1 MVEKEFRGSYLILVG
16 AISVLLGYHFFGY
29 IGHYGVDDMLYAK
42 LASSWNNGTLDLNE
56 HFSFRL
62 PVIVLTA
69 LCYRIFGVNDF
80 ASSLPSMLFS
90 VGVVL
95 MVFQALKSKGNL
107 ILALGLIFTLLNEWF
122 IFYADKLMPDMY
134 VAFSVFGSLYIIQ
147 HYKFE
152 YTNKEKPLKH
162 ALALAFFLLLG
173 FTAKGTIVLFLPPMV
188 FLFFYDLNKGR
199 DIGFWKV
206 AAVSIISFFVLY
218 FGLTYVLTGSPLSRF
233 QAIAKNGYLNLC
245 SYDQQSV
252 VFLIDRILYQFFDMI
267 FEKGVAISY
276 VFIFAYFIQKK
287 AVDLFKMDNQFS
299 FFTVMSIMLLLSSN
313 FMTISAVHYV
323 PMCLDPRHFL
333 YLVPVAAIP
342 AAYIFAE
349 FLEVRSLK
357 YQLTCVSL
365 IFAIYVFDI
374 NELVYW
380 YLYMPLFAILALITF
395 IPARINFKLIGVLLL
410 FVVLGIMPGRV
421 VSYAIDLRYD
431 DQKAICQKYFIE
443 PQEDCY
449 VVTSDVQRSLCEYYN
464 GFNPKSKTVFLAYGE
479 FNPDTLKGKKIYLF
493 KNWYTAYLSDR
504 DDRELPFYARN
515 ISPKAKTVFK
525 DSTLTISI
533 YEVPELDNPEEV
545 LLKSVNDFEQKH
557 PYWVTEE
564 KDITTRFVLDGK
576 SSHVLDEYSS
586 TFQYPLNQLDFS
598 DARTVL
604 ITANLMCH
612 FNSNTNCK
620 MVISLENEDGNYY
633 WESMNVNK
641 YIHAYNNWWPIKYE
655 AFLPIEQI
663 KPNTICKVYM
673 YNENK
678 ETVYID
684 NFEVKIQKSLK

>member
-1 MVEKEFRGSYLILVG
+1 MVGKHNRNNYFILVG
-16 AISVLLGYHFFGY
+16 ALLVLLAYHFFGY

-42 LASSWNNGTLDLNE
+42 LANGWNNGTLDLNE
-56 HFSFRL
+56 HFAFRL

-69 LCYRIFGVNDF
+69 WSYKLFGVNDF
-80 ASSLPSMLFS
+80 ASSLPSLLFS
-90 VGVVL
+90 VGIIL
-95 MVFQALKSKGNL
+95 MVFQALKSKGNVL
-107 ILALGLIFTLLNEWF
+107 LSLGLVFTLLNEWF
-122 IFYADKLMPDMY
+122 IFYTDKLMPDMY
-134 VAFSVFGSLYIIQ
+134 VAFSVFGSLYVIQ

-152 YTNKEKPLKH
+152 FANKEKPLKH

-173 FTAKGTIVLFLPPMV
+173 FMAKGTIVLFLPPMV

-199 DIGFWKV
+199 DINFWK
-206 AAVSIISFFVLY
+206 AAALSVVGFFVLY
-218 FGLTYVLTGSPLSRF
+218 FGLTFLLTGSPFSRF

-267 FEKGVAISY
+267 FEKGVAVSY
-276 VFIFAYFIQKK
+276 VFIIAYFFQKK
-287 AVDLFKMDNQFS
+287 AINLLKMEDQFS
-299 FFTVMSIMLLLSSN
+299 FFTVMSVLLLLSSN

-349 FLEVRSLK
+349 FLETRSLK
-357 YQLTCVSL
+357 YPLTCVAL

-374 NELVYW
+374 SELAYW
-380 YLYMPLFAILALITF
+380 NLYMPLFVLIALITF
-395 IPARINFKLIGVLLL
+395 IPERINFKLLGIVLL
-410 FVVLGIMPGRV
+410 FGVLGIMPGRV
-421 VSYAIDLRYD
+421 VSYAIDLRYN
-431 DQKAICQKYFIE
+431 DQKAICQKYFIT

-464 GFNPKSKTVFLAYGE
+464 GFNPNSKTKFLAYDE
-479 FNPDTLKGKKIYLF
+479 FNPDTLKGKKIYIF
-493 KNWYTAYLSDR
+493 KNWYTAYLSGR
-504 DDRELPFYARN
+504 DENELPFYTRN
-515 ISPKAKTVFK
+515 ISPKAKTIFR
-525 DSTLTISI
+525 DSSLTMAI
-533 YEVPELDNPEEV
+533 YEVPELDNPDVV
-545 LLKSVNDFEQKH
+545 LLQSRNDFEKKH

-564 KDITTRFVLDGK
+564 KDITTRFVLEGK
-576 SSHVLDEYSS
+576 SSHVMDEYSS

-604 ITANLMCH
+604 ITANVMCH

-620 MVISLENEDGNYY
+620 MVISLENEEGNYY
-633 WESMNVNK
+633 WESMGVNK
-641 YIHAYNNWWPIKYE
+641 YIHAYNNWWPIRYE
-655 AFLPIEQI
+655 AFMPVEQI

-678 ETVYID
+678 ETAYMD